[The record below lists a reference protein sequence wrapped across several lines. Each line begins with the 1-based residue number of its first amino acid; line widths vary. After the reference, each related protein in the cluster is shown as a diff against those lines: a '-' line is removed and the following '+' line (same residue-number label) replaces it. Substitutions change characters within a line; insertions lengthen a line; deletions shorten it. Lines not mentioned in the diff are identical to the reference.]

1 MEVEQQRRQGV
12 ANAAATV
19 ANATDAERVAEADA
33 LARAAADERGRAAAA
48 SRSSLA
54 MAHTAAA
61 QRRLH
66 ADGLAAEQALS
77 RAAAESAAGDPES
90 SNPSRRRR
98 RS

>member
-48 SRSSLA
+48 SRS
-54 MAHTAAA
+54 
-61 QRRLH
+61 RLPWRTPQPH
-66 ADGLAAEQALS
+66 NDACTPTGLP
-77 RAAAESAAGDPES
+77 R
-90 SNPSRRRR
+90 SRR
-98 RS
+98 